1 VTHYERLGVKPSA
14 SLEDIRRAY
23 RNLARAHH
31 PDATG
36 AASGVDMAAA
46 NEAWRVLSD
55 PARRAV
61 YDASLRA
68 SRVTAAAM
76 PPTVVDADLDDATG
90 FVPIRH
96 PLARLG
102 IPLPW
107 IVVLGVLALI
117 FVFTAYAVRSSHS
130 GGGRP
135 DGVLQ
140 VGSCVTV
147 APDGVM
153 ETACES
159 AHDGRVVAMPPSGTL
174 CDASA
179 TGVLDRRTGEVVC
192 VRRG

>member
-1 VTHYERLGVKPSA
+1 VRPSA
-14 SLEDIRRAY
+14 SAEEIRRAY
-23 RNLARAHH
+23 RRLARVHH
-31 PDATG
+31 PDASG
-36 AASGVDMAAA
+36 AGTGVDMAVV

-68 SRVTAAAM
+68 RPRPAA
-76 PPTVVDADLDDATG
+76 PPVPGPRPDDADLDDDAG

-107 IVVLGVLALI
+107 IIVLGVLALI
-117 FVFTAYAVRSSHS
+117 FVFTAYAVRSSS
-130 GGGRP
+130 GNEKL
-135 DGVLQ
+135 DGIIQ
-140 VGSCVTV
+140 IGSCVTV
-147 APDGVM
+147 APDGAV
-153 ETACES
+153 ETACDV

-174 CDASA
+174 CDARG
-179 TGVLDRRTGEVVC
+179 TGVLDRRTGDVVC

>member
-1 VTHYERLGVKPSA
+1 MKPSA
-14 SLEDIRRAY
+14 SADEIRRAY
-23 RNLARAHH
+23 RRLARVHH

-36 AASGVDMAAA
+36 AGSDVDMAAV

-55 PARRAV
+55 PGRRAV

-68 SRVTAAAM
+68 RPRSATYAPSVGA
-76 PPTVVDADLDDATG
+76 PDDVELDDANG

-107 IVVLGVLALI
+107 IIVLGVLALI
-117 FVFTAYAVRSSHS
+117 FVFTAYAVRSS
-130 GGGRP
+130 GGSSKP
-135 DGVLQ
+135 DGIIQ
-140 VGSCVTV
+140 IGSCVTV
-147 APDGVM
+147 APDGAV
-153 ETACES
+153 ETACDV

-179 TGVLDRRTGEVVC
+179 SGVLDRRTGDVVC

>member
-1 VTHYERLGVKPSA
+1 VKPSA
-14 SLEDIRRAY
+14 SLEDIRHAY

-36 AASGVDMAAA
+36 AGSGVDMAAV

-61 YDASLRA
+61 YDASLRV
-68 SRVTAAAM
+68 SRVRAAPP

-107 IVVLGVLALI
+107 IVVLGVLAVI

-135 DGVLQ
+135 DGVIE

-147 APDGVM
+147 APDGVT
-153 ETACES
+153 EAACDS
-159 AHDGRVVAMPPSGTL
+159 AHDGRVVAMPPAGTL

-179 TGVLDRRTGEVVC
+179 SGVLDRRTGDVVC